1 VSRELFVDTGAWV
14 ALRYKRDQHHARAK
28 TLFKKAR
35 KEGLSFV
42 TTDFVLAETVTLLK
56 ARGAIDQAVALG
68 EAIRSGLVAKPVELT
83 AERHARAWQLFLK
96 LRDQP
101 VGYVDCT
108 SFAVMEQRSMRTAFG
123 FDRDFADCG
132 FELYA

>member
-1 VSRELFVDTGAWV
+1 MSRELFVDTGAWV
-14 ALRYKRDQHHARAK
+14 ALRYKRDQHHPRAK

-35 KEGLSFV
+35 RDGFSFV

-56 ARGAIDQAVALG
+56 ARGAVEQAIALG
-68 EAIRSGLVAKPVELT
+68 EAIRSGLVAELVELT

-96 LRDQP
+96 LRDHP
-101 VGYVDCT
+101 VGHVDCT
-108 SFAVMEQRSMRTAFG
+108 SFAVMEQRSLRTVFG

-132 FELYA
+132 FGLFA